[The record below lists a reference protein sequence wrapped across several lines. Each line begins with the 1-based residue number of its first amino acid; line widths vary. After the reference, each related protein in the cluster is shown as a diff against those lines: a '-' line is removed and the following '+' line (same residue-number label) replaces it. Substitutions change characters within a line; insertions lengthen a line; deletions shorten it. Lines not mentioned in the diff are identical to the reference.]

1 MGLFGTW
8 SSSSSSHPTTASSE
22 LLENFLDIETLNRST
37 CAFINR
43 TLYSASE
50 RDKTSLQAFYYSCLD
65 TMFRKL
71 ELYRTSKQ
79 KSYDWQ
85 CSKYPDY
92 AIVHTD
98 WISEMDARAKNSD
111 VAYQSIQKKEELIA
125 NSEACRA
132 YLPNTHSYMP
142 KPMNPRS
149 TELFVPTKEDFEME
163 KQLLKYQ
170 LCINSMMCANSIKKC
185 MASIQGENAQ
195 AENRHFSTCLA
206 FDKNT
211 IKCVNSI

>member
-1 MGLFGTW
+1 
-8 SSSSSSHPTTASSE
+8 
-22 LLENFLDIETLNRST
+22 
-37 CAFINR
+37 
-43 TLYSASE
+43 
-50 RDKTSLQAFYYSCLD
+50 
-65 TMFRKL
+65 MFRKL
-71 ELYRTSKQ
+71 DLYRTSKQ

-92 AIVHTD
+92 AIIHSILTNQRKTIDPNTGRELSIQEQVIALQECQLCQSCPKKKLRKDLVEEKLKPALNGSFTSTFPPD
-98 WISEMDARAKNSD
+98 WISEMETHAKKGD
-111 VAYQSIQKKEELIA
+111 VAFQSIQKKEELIS
-125 NSEACRA
+125 NSAACSK
-132 YLPNTHSYMP
+132 YLPSTTTYMS

-149 TELFVPTKEDFEME
+149 TELHVPTKEDFEME

-195 AENRHFSTCLA
+195 IENRHFSTCLA

-211 IKCVNSI
+211 INCVNSI